1 MSSKK
6 EALLITAER
15 LFYSHGFHAIG
26 LKAIVQ
32 EAGVALMTL
41 YNHFDSKEELILE
54 ILDRREQT
62 YLVFLE
68 QAKNNEKGSIQKRL
82 AVGHLQWLKNSA
94 SNGCMFL
101 RAKEEFSNAPDQL
114 IVQKVYS
121 HKEKM
126 LQFFQS
132 CGLSPLTALQLSL
145 LFEGATSLSET
156 TEIEKIEDSFIPLVQ
171 DLKVG

>member
-6 EALLITAER
+6 EDLLVAAER

-41 YNHFDSKEELILE
+41 YNHFSSKEELILE
-54 ILDRREQT
+54 ILNRREQG
-62 YLVFLE
+62 YFDLLE
-68 QAKNNEKGSIQKRL
+68 HAKRNENGSIENRL
-82 AVGHLQWLKNSA
+82 TAGHLMWLKKNSP
-94 SNGCMFL
+94 NGCMFL
-101 RAKEEFSNAPDQL
+101 RAKEEFGSAPDQL
-114 IVQKVYS
+114 IVQKVYA
-121 HKEKM
+121 HKEKL

-132 CGLSPLTALQLSL
+132 SGLSPLSALQLSL

-156 TEIEKIEDSFIPLVQ
+156 TEVNKIKDSLIPLVQ
-171 DLKVG
+171 HLEVG